1 MVESDFA
8 AKKADLAAAAV
19 AVAVEIVPDKKLL
32 ALPVELLEYATV
44 AAKKI

>member
-19 AVAVEIVPDKKLL
+19 AVEIVPDKQLL
-32 ALPVELLEYATV
+32 ALPMELLEYATV